1 MAENNSI
8 TKDTLIN
15 ALNER
20 IVNDFR
26 EGFAEELQKLLDNP
40 DELSQ
45 KHNRVFV
52 HNVRNVVLTD
62 ELLTDIRLALLND
75 FGFGSDDI
83 KDIKLSSDDNPC
95 IMVVFTLLN

>member
-1 MAENNSI
+1 MTENNNIS
-8 TKDTLIN
+8 KDTLRN

-26 EGFAEELQKLLDNP
+26 KGFAEELQNLLDNP

-52 HNVRNVVLTD
+52 HNVRNVELTD
-62 ELLTDIRLALLND
+62 ELLTDIRLSLLND

-83 KDIKLSSDDNPC
+83 TDITLSSDDNPC
-95 IMVVFTLLN
+95 LMVDFKLLA